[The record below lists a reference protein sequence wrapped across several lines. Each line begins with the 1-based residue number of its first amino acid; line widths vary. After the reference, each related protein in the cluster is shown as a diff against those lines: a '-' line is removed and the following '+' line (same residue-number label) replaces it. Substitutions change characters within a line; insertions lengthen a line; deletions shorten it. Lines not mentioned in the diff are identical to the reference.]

1 MIKTYLFDDIYSKF
15 SLMNSF
21 KTLLSIILL
30 ICLSFTQ
37 TTRDI
42 EAEDPPSDNWIEN
55 YRSLERGESRV
66 NIYSNAAIADIFVW
80 NLTWLS
86 TERTFPAVISLPTDN
101 QVYTIS
107 LYPQS
112 QFQYLTNELQ
122 NFDFDAKDVS
132 EFELLQEEFE
142 RMKMGTKNVRPIP
155 GTSESVFLTYCDSD
169 DTNCEQGM
177 HWLDQ
182 FYAKYYDDKQEQVLA
197 SDLAGSELTDA
208 EKALVR
214 RHRAGVAGMLGAF
227 TIALFLIDNSAL

>member
-1 MIKTYLFDDIYSKF
+1 MIKTYHFEDIYSKF

-21 KTLLSIILL
+21 KTFLSSIIL
-30 ICLSFTQ
+30 ISLSIAQ
-37 TTRDI
+37 S
-42 EAEDPPSDNWIEN
+42 ANDNWQEN
-55 YRSLERGESRV
+55 YRSIERGESSV
-66 NIYSNAAIADIFVW
+66 NIFSNAAVADVFVW
-80 NLTWLS
+80 NLTYLS
-86 TERTFPAVISLPTDN
+86 TERTFPAVLSLPTDN

-122 NFDFDAKDVS
+122 NFDFDTRDIS

-177 HWLDQ
+177 HWLDK
-182 FYAKYYDDKQEQVLA
+182 FYAKYYDGKQEKVLA
-197 SDLAGSELTDA
+197 SDLTGSELTDA

-214 RHRAGVAGMLGAF
+214 RHRVGVAGMLGAF
-227 TIALFLIDNSAL
+227 TIAIFLIDNAAL

>member
-15 SLMNSF
+15 SLMNSL
-21 KTLLSIILL
+21 KTFLTIILL
-30 ICLSFTQ
+30 TSLVFTQ
-37 TTRDI
+37 SARDI
-42 EAEDPPSDNWIEN
+42 EAEDPASDNWIEN
-55 YRSLERGESRV
+55 YRSLEAGKAKV
-66 NIYSNAAIADIFVW
+66 NIYSNAAVADVFVW
-80 NLTWLS
+80 NFTWLS

-122 NFDFDAKDVS
+122 NFDFDSRDIV

-142 RMKMGTKNVRPIP
+142 IMKMGTKNVRPIP
-155 GTSESVFLTYCDSD
+155 GASESVFLTYCDSD

-182 FYAKYYDDKQEQVLA
+182 FYARYYDDKQEQVLA
-197 SDLAGSELTDA
+197 SDLTGSELTDA

-214 RHRAGVAGMLGAF
+214 RHRVGVAGMLGAF
-227 TIALFLIDNSAL
+227 TIAIFLIDNAAL

>member
-15 SLMNSF
+15 SFMNSF

-30 ICLSFTQ
+30 ICLSFAQ
-37 TTRDI
+37 SARDM
-42 EAEDPPSDNWIEN
+42 EAENPASDNWQEN
-55 YRSLERGESRV
+55 YRSLERGESKV
-66 NIYSNAAIADIFVW
+66 NIYSNAAVADVFVW
-80 NLTWLS
+80 NSTWLS

-107 LYPQS
+107 LYTQS

-122 NFDFDAKDVS
+122 NFDFDARDIA

-155 GTSESVFLTYCDSD
+155 GTSESVFLTYCDSN

-197 SDLAGSELTDA
+197 SDLNGSELTET

-214 RHRAGVAGMLGAF
+214 RHRVGVAGMLGAF
-227 TIALFLIDNSAL
+227 SIAIFLIDNAAL

>member
-1 MIKTYLFDDIYSKF
+1 MIKTYLFEDIYSNF
-15 SLMNSF
+15 SLMNSI
-21 KTLLSIILL
+21 KTFLNIVLL
-30 ICLSFTQ
+30 ISISFAQ
-37 TTRDI
+37 SARDV
-42 EAEDPPSDNWIEN
+42 EAENPASDNWQEN
-55 YRSLERGESRV
+55 YRSLERGESKV
-66 NIYSNAAIADIFVW
+66 NIYSNAAVADVFVW
-80 NLTWLS
+80 NSTWLS

-122 NFDFDAKDVS
+122 NFDFDARDVS

-169 DTNCEQGM
+169 DNNCEQGM

-197 SDLAGSELTDA
+197 SDLTGSELTDA

-214 RHRAGVAGMLGAF
+214 RHRVGVAGMLGAF
-227 TIALFLIDNSAL
+227 TIAIFLIDNAAL